1 MSKEMK
7 NQLSEFIASEI
18 LNQPG
23 REIGEDEKLI
33 SSGLIDSLS
42 LVDISLFVEEQFQV
56 IIDDT
61 ELKYGLSITGSVHPD
76 KVITNANAQAGDKL
90 VLTKPVGT
98 GLITTALKA
107 GKVSADSLEAITASM
122 TALNK
127 SGAEAMAAI
136 EAHACTDV
144 TGFGLLGHLCEM
156 MCASK
161 VSCTINAAS
170 VPLFPGVEKSV
181 KAKKI
186 PAGPARG

>member
-61 ELKYGLSITGSVHPD
+61 EL
-76 KVITNANAQAGDKL
+76 NADTFDTLAE
-90 VLTKPVGT
+90 
-98 GLITTALKA
+98 
-107 GKVSADSLEAITASM
+107 LEAI
-122 TALNK
+122 
-127 SGAEAMAAI
+127 I
-136 EAHACTDV
+136 E
-144 TGFGLLGHLCEM
+144 
-156 MCASK
+156 SRQ
-161 VSCTINAAS
+161 S
-170 VPLFPGVEKSV
+170 
-181 KAKKI
+181 
-186 PAGPARG
+186 